1 MRAAPPALR
10 PVRGQQ
16 LIVWVVADGRAS
28 AVGRYP
34 GGCVK

>member
-10 PVRGQQ
+10 AIHGQQ
-16 LIVWVVADGRAS
+16 LIVWVVAEGHAS
-28 AVGRYP
+28 VVGRYP